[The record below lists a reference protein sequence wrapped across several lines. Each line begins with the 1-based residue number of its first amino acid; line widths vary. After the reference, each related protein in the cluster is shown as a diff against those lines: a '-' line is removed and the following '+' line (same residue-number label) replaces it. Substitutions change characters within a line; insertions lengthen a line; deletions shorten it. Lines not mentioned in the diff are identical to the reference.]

1 MSARAAAELRTRMP
15 IRHESDLVVARRR
28 VRELGMQQGL
38 SAPAIEALATA
49 VTEIARNTMVHAGG
63 GEMVL
68 GTLADAQRRGVL
80 AMLRDEGLGIANI
93 EQAMQDGYSTKDG
106 LGLGLPGARS
116 LVDEFE
122 IESSVGTGTTI
133 TMRQWATTR

>member
-1 MSARAAAELRTRMP
+1 MTTHAKSEFRARLP

-68 GTLADAQRRGVL
+68 CTSADLRRRGVL
-80 AMLRDEGLGIANI
+80 VTLRDEGVGIANLD
-93 EQAMQDGYSTKDG
+93 QAMQDGYSTKNG

-122 IESSVGTGTTI
+122 IESDPGRGTSI

>member
-1 MSARAAAELRTRMP
+1 MTVHAKSEFRARVP

-49 VTEIARNTMVHAGG
+49 VTEIARNSVVHAGG
-63 GEMVL
+63 GEMLL
-68 GTLADAQRRGVL
+68 GTLADLRRRGVL
-80 AMLRDEGLGIANI
+80 VMLRDEGVGIADLD
-93 EQAMQDGYSTKDG
+93 QAMQDGYSTKDG

-122 IESSVGTGTTI
+122 IESGLGKGTTI
-133 TMRQWATTR
+133 TMRQWVTTR